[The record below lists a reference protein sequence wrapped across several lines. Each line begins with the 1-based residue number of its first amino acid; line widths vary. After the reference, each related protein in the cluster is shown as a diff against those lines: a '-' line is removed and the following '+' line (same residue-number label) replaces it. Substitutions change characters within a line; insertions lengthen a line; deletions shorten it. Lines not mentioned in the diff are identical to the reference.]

1 MAKRMKNMWIEPVR
15 LKSMPSSGASDAR
28 PINPA
33 NRVHGVD
40 ATAHRSQTT
49 APFDV
54 RS

>member
-1 MAKRMKNMWIEPVR
+1 
-15 LKSMPSSGASDAR
+15 MPSSGASDPR
-28 PINPA
+28 PISPT

-40 ATAHRSQTT
+40 ANAHRSQTT